1 MACALETQAAE
12 LSGAAARL
20 GEEDRLALEGELSRL
35 AGEAMEAAME
45 TFQIYRADAIHLLD
59 RVALAVPWKQATL
72 EKQWQEVFPNL
83 TLEVEVEATVA
94 RS

>member
-1 MACALETQAAE
+1 
-12 LSGAAARL
+12 
-20 GEEDRLALEGELSRL
+20 
-35 AGEAMEAAME
+35 ME
-45 TFQIYRADAIHLLD
+45 TFQTYRADAIHLLD